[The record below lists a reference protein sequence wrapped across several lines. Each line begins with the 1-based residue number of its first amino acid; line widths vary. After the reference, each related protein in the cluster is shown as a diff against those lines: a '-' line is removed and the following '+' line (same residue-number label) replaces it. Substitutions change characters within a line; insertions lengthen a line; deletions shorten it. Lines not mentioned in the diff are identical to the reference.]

1 MKLSEIKAIIAE
13 FEKSTLTIL
22 ELELNDVKI
31 KLSKNKEATIEN
43 ITGVQTAEVDGN
55 ANQIVNN
62 NGTNSNNQL
71 PQEGDLSKSIKSP
84 LVGTFYDSASPTD
97 KPFVKLGDKVTKGQ
111 TVCIIE
117 AMKVM
122 NEISANA
129 DGEIKAINF
138 TNGQVVGFDDILF
151 TVV

>member
-71 PQEGDLSKSIKSP
+71 PQEGDLSKSIKSKIWRS
-84 LVGTFYDSASPTD
+84 L
-97 KPFVKLGDKVTKGQ
+97 
-111 TVCIIE
+111 
-117 AMKVM
+117 
-122 NEISANA
+122 
-129 DGEIKAINF
+129 
-138 TNGQVVGFDDILF
+138 
-151 TVV
+151 